1 MLLGLLINIFALFLV
16 EDEALCRS
24 RELESYI
31 NEWPREECDAYKADI
46 KEWVLCL
53 SDARLLQGVSHVLKT
68 GRVWTSEWRGGQTG
82 QKQRYFG
89 DKFVFFENF
98 MQKKVAKVAR
108 KEKKL

>member
-46 KEWVLCL
+46 KE
-53 SDARLLQGVSHVLKT
+53 
-68 GRVWTSEWRGGQTG
+68 
-82 QKQRYFG
+82 
-89 DKFVFFENF
+89 
-98 MQKKVAKVAR
+98 
-108 KEKKL
+108 